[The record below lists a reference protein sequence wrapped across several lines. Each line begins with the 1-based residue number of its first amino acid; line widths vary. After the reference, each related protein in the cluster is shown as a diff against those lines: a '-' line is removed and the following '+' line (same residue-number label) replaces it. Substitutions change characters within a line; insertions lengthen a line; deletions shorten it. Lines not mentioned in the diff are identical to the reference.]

1 MISNE
6 VDHSDERTVNDDDW
20 YTFIENELVSDDIK
34 WNFFAKHGR
43 TWKITH
49 LTPIKLNTLQDNI
62 RFRSALRR
70 SNITFH
76 KRRSTV
82 TAQIFEWFD
91 ECLQY
96 GYIQPEVHTY
106 FSINLKKLVSAAPSG
121 LKCGTH
127 IFDVRK
133 AFVNV

>member
-6 VDHSDERTVNDDDW
+6 VDHSNERTVNDDDW
-20 YTFIENELVSDDIK
+20 YTFLENELISDDIK
-34 WNFFAKHGR
+34 WNFFAKHGQK
-43 TWKITH
+43 WQITH

-70 SNITFH
+70 SNITFY

-91 ECLQY
+91 ECLQF
-96 GYIQPEVHTY
+96 GYIQPEVQW
-106 FSINLKKLVSAAPSG
+106 FAKKLG
-121 LKCGTH
+121 LV
-127 IFDVRK
+127 F
-133 AFVNV
+133 F